1 MSPRDIVDFFL
12 RVVPNPQIRT
22 ALVGP
27 PHSDEHPLLAAEAQ
41 LDVQSEKT
49 QPTDTAKPVTS
60 SDLR

>member
-41 LDVQSEKT
+41 LGVEAEKT
-49 QPTDTAKPVTS
+49 QPTVAAKPVAS
-60 SDLR
+60 SELR